1 MLNYLDPSTEKVLI
15 STFLKEYIETH
26 ALSLIQMENSGLIAM
41 IKNDKFD
48 EIALMFELFSK
59 VPEALTA
66 LSKNISNYIN

>member
-1 MLNYLDPSTEKVLI
+1 VLNYLDPSTEKVLI